1 MPTEARLLRLLTWL
15 SPAYPGGPFAHAR
28 DLETAIR
35 AAEVQDAASLAAWI
49 GRVLERGAWNDAVLF
64 KAAWIAATAE
74 DASALDEI
82 SELAA
87 ALAPDA
93 EHRRDMLSQGQ
104 TFLEAVSAW
113 SPPPLTE
120 AAYPVAL
127 GATAG
132 AAGVP
137 LEPALT
143 AWLHAFASALAD
155 LAAESLPLPRSD
167 AVAVVAGLE
176 PVLLRLAARAAASG
190 LDDLDGGAARTGVAR
205 RHPEA
210 PDERLFIG

>member
-15 SPAYPGGPFAHAR
+15 SPAVPGGSSGPAR
-28 DLETAIR
+28 DLEAAIR
-35 AAEVQDAASLAAWI
+35 AAEVRDAENLSAWI
-49 GRVLERGAWNDAVLF
+49 GIVLERGAWNDAVLF

-74 DASALDEI
+74 DATALDDI
-82 SELAA
+82 SDLAA

-93 EHRRDMLSQGQ
+93 ERRREMLSQGKA
-104 TFLEAVSAW
+104 FLEAVSAW
-113 SPPPLTE
+113 SPPPLAE

-143 AWLHAFASALAD
+143 AWLHAFASHLVD
-155 LAAESLPLPRSD
+155 VAARSLPLDRSD
-167 AVAVVAGLE
+167 AVSVIAGLE
-176 PVLLRLAARAAASG
+176 PVLLRLVARAAASA
-190 LDDLDGGAARTGVAR
+190 LDDLDREPTRAGVVR
-205 RHPEA
+205 SHPEA
-210 PDERLFIG
+210 PDGRLFIG